1 MLAPL
6 PNATAALTVGALV
19 GLHVASWGMYKDA
32 LYEGFC
38 PRKYARSILVGA
50 LAALGLQLSLHF
62 ALDTAA
68 GVLLLFGTAYA
79 LERGLVESWKAFLR
93 NEDQGKYF
101 IPMTFAVLG
110 RPVADRRLRRLA
122 GLVYVV
128 GVVGVVAT
136 LAALGT
142 PNGARPPLW
151 LLLAVGTT
159 GGWISAFGGAWK
171 DAPKEGFQLL
181 KFFRSPGMALGYAA
195 LLSQLTGSFTVV
207 AFGALGL
214 TIATIETHKKFDRPR
229 QAPGK
234 FSGKPVLHPEMY
246 RLRRAVV
253 PVYAAIWVWLVAT
266 MAASLAE
273 AGVVESWRAF
283 VEVARG

>member
-6 PNATAALTVGALV
+6 PNATAALTVGALA

-32 LYEGFC
+32 LYEGFSG
-38 PRKYARSILVGA
+38 RKYARSVLVGA
-50 LAALGLQLSLHF
+50 AAALALQLMLRF

-68 GVLLLFGTAYA
+68 GVLMLFGTAYA

-93 NEDQGKYF
+93 EEDQRKYF
-101 IPMTFAVLG
+101 IPMSFAVLG
-110 RPVADRRLRRLA
+110 RPVGDPRLRRLA
-122 GLVYVV
+122 GIAYVL
-128 GVVGVVAT
+128 GVVGVVAA

-142 PNGARPPLW
+142 PDGTRPPL
-151 LLLAVGTT
+151 LVLLAVGTT

-171 DAPKEGFQLL
+171 DAPKEGFQVL
-181 KFFRSPGMALGYAA
+181 KFFRSPALSLGYAV
-195 LLSQLTGSFTVV
+195 LLAQLSASYTVV

-229 QAPGK
+229 VAPGK
-234 FSGKPVLHPEMY
+234 FAGMPVRHPEMY

-253 PVYAAIWVWLVAT
+253 PVYAAIWAWLVAT
-266 MAASLAE
+266 MAASLVE
-273 AGVVESWRAF
+273 AGALDAWRAL

>member
-1 MLAPL
+1 VLAPL
-6 PNATAALTVGALV
+6 PNATAALVVGALV

-38 PRKYARSILVGA
+38 ARKYARSVLVGA
-50 LAALGLQLSLHF
+50 AAALVLQLTLHF
-62 ALDTAA
+62 ALDTAG

-101 IPMTFAVLG
+101 IPMCFAVFG
-110 RPVADRRLRRLA
+110 RPVADRGLRRLA
-122 GLVYVV
+122 GLGYVL
-128 GVVGVVAT
+128 GVVGVVVT

-195 LLSQLTGSFTVV
+195 LLSQLTGSYTVV

-253 PVYAAIWVWLVAT
+253 PVYAAIWALLVAT

-273 AGVVESWRAF
+273 AGVVESWRAL